1 MVQHSHHLLLPL
13 PLKTAILKAM
23 KSAYVNPFN
32 DFFIRFLL
40 GSEGNEDLCRSFIN
54 TVLDDAGFPPVSK
67 VTIKNP
73 FNIKEAA
80 SAKESVTDVK
90 VETGEGQVFDVE
102 VQTGRHRAFEKRSL
116 FYWAKMYAAQISEG
130 EGYELL
136 RPVVIINLLDYV
148 EWEGVDRPHSCF
160 MLMDKK
166 NPEYV
171 LTADL
176 VIHYIEAPKLEKF
189 GESLSPPLRRWLSY
203 LKNEGRK
210 GEKEMQVLM
219 KDDPALLKAH
229 GLYKRFTGTPEYVE
243 AYEARQKWQR
253 DYVTDMGAAK
263 RSGIEEGIEKGIEKG
278 MEKGRREGEIT
289 GIIDSILLALGM
301 RGPLPPDLEERLQN
315 QKDLDVLKSWLNHAL
330 RARSIEDFLER
341 LDPL

>member
-1 MVQHSHHLLLPL
+1 MHDSLLIKKRFTPL
-13 PLKTAILKAM
+13 YSPLKTTILKTM
-23 KSAYVNPFN
+23 GNTYVNPFN

-54 TVLDDAGFPPVSK
+54 TVLNDADFPPVSK

-73 FNIKEAA
+73 FNLKEALN
-80 SAKESVTDVK
+80 AKESVTDVK
-90 VETGEGQVFDVE
+90 VETGEGHVFDVE
-102 VQTGRHRAFEKRSL
+102 VQTGKLAAFEKRTL
-116 FYWAKMYAAQISEG
+116 FYWSKMYTSQISEG

-136 RPVVIINLLDYV
+136 HPVVIINLLDYI
-148 EWEGVDRPHSCF
+148 EWEEFDNPHSCF

-166 NPEYV
+166 NPEYA

-189 GESLSPPLRRWLSY
+189 AESLSPPLRRWLSY

-210 GEKEMQVLM
+210 GEDEMQILM

-229 GLYKRFTGTPEYVE
+229 GLYKRFTGTSEYVE

-253 DYVTDMGAAK
+253 DYVTNMSAAK
-263 RSGIEEGIEKGIEKG
+263 RSGMKEG
-278 MEKGRREGEIT
+278 RQEGEIA
-289 GIIDSILLALGM
+289 GITTSILIALRTKGSLS
-301 RGPLPPDLEERLQN
+301 PALEERIKT
-315 QKDLDVLKSWLNHAL
+315 QKDLDVLKSWLNLAL
-330 RARSIEDFLER
+330 RIGSIGEFSEQ
-341 LDPL
+341 LDS